1 VSPSPAAPALP
12 AAFPR
17 NDNVMLALNELAVP
31 GNTALL
37 LWLTGHAE
45 HIDLSVLRAT
55 FALFDPRLFP
65 LQAAA
70 CAWLRARQRAHGGS
84 GAAVG
89 GLHDLFFCLLCLALA
104 VGLVGVTKIA
114 VDAPRPAL
122 LLSELLPRLA
132 AGDPYS
138 FPSGHAAAAAA
149 SVFLL
154 WPLAGAWVRTA
165 LALLL
170 AWVMAT
176 RCIAGLHFPL
186 DVATGAALAFAA
198 CICVSR
204 AHDWLRRR
212 RAPSVSAQPASTQP
226 PAI

>member
-1 VSPSPAAPALP
+1 
-12 AAFPR
+12 
-17 NDNVMLALNELAVP
+17 MLALNELAVP

-45 HIDLSVLRAT
+45 HINLHVLRAT

-65 LQAAA
+65 LLAAA

-84 GAAVG
+84 GGAAVG

-122 LLSELLPRLA
+122 LLSELLPRLS

-198 CICVSR
+198 CACVSH

-212 RAPSVSAQPASTQP
+212 RAPSVSAQPASRP
-226 PAI
+226 PVS